1 MDLVFTG
8 VIGAGVL
15 DYVTAWYI
23 KAAQYM
29 HQYSNHQP
37 EKDKKKFNGANKTKT
52 AFVST
57 NSIAQGEQVGI
68 LWNELFDKY
77 AIKIHFAHR
86 TFKWSNEARG
96 NAAVHVVIIGFAN
109 FNVSGKLIYDYEDI
123 RGEALE
129 TDVKNINPYL
139 VEGKDKFIIARPNPI
154 CKVSKM
160 FKGSQPTDGG
170 YFLFTDEEKSNF
182 IQQEEG
188 AIPFIKPFIS
198 AHEFINGEKRWCLW
212 LADATQN
219 ELNELPLVLARIEGV
234 RNTRLKST
242 KQATV
247 KWAEFPTIFTE
258 NRQPTSNYILI
269 PSHSSENRKYI
280 PIGFMTKDDILNNS
294 CFSVPDATLYEFGIL
309 TSEMH
314 TVWVKNTC
322 GRIKSDFRYSNTLNY
337 NNFPW
342 PKAPNE
348 KQLKAVE
355 EAAKEILEVRAH
367 FQNSSLNGAV
377 EQKVSLADLYNPTL
391 MPQQLL
397 RVHEAL
403 DKAVDLCYRLQP
415 FPNETNR
422 MAFLFEL
429 HDKYTSEII
438 EKEKRRMSINS
449 YL

>member
-1 MDLVFTG
+1 
-8 VIGAGVL
+8 
-15 DYVTAWYI
+15 
-23 KAAQYM
+23 
-29 HQYSNHQP
+29 
-37 EKDKKKFNGANKTKT
+37 
-52 AFVST
+52 
-57 NSIAQGEQVGI
+57 
-68 LWNELFDKY
+68 
-77 AIKIHFAHR
+77 
-86 TFKWSNEARG
+86 
-96 NAAVHVVIIGFAN
+96 
-109 FNVSGKLIYDYEDI
+109 
-123 RGEALE
+123 
-129 TDVKNINPYL
+129 
-139 VEGKDKFIIARPNPI
+139 
-154 CKVSKM
+154 
-160 FKGSQPTDGG
+160 
-170 YFLFTDEEKSNF
+170 
-182 IQQEEG
+182 
-188 AIPFIKPFIS
+188 
-198 AHEFINGEKRWCLW
+198 
-212 LADATQN
+212 
-219 ELNELPLVLARIEGV
+219 
-234 RNTRLKST
+234 
-242 KQATV
+242 
-247 KWAEFPTIFTE
+247 
-258 NRQPTSNYILI
+258 
-269 PSHSSENRKYI
+269 
-280 PIGFMTKDDILNNS
+280 
-294 CFSVPDATLYEFGIL
+294 
-309 TSEMH
+309 MH

-355 EAAKEILEVRAH
+355 EAAKEVMAVRAH